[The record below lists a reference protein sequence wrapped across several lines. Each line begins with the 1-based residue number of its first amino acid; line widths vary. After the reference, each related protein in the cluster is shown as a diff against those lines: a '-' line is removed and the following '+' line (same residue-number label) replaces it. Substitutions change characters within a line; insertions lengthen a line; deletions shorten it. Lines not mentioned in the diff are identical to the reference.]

1 MPRRFL
7 PPLIPMCITSQSYD
21 TWAVKVDAW
30 LTNFGGFLF
39 ISWLQEAVV
48 LISVWW
54 ILPAL
59 LVGGIFGFFAA
70 AVCYVASD
78 MEEEDE
84 RRRNG

>member
-1 MPRRFL
+1 M
-7 PPLIPMCITSQSYD
+7 
-21 TWAVKVDAW
+21 
-30 LTNFGGFLF
+30 
-39 ISWLQEAVV
+39 

-78 MEEEDE
+78 MDEEDE
-84 RRRNG
+84 RRRKG